1 MSSTSLLGNRAEV
14 PMSYTTFAM
23 SSVTIH
29 KGGKITLVD
38 DVAVPHDFAKG
49 TWYKQHSSTA

>member
-1 MSSTSLLGNRAEV
+1 
-14 PMSYTTFAM
+14 MSYTTFAM